1 MSKFDQPGTVTIS
14 NAKVATI
21 DRRGEKML
29 WIKFASSSEPNR
41 IFKCWADT
49 KFPTALA
56 VGAVA
61 ELRVEIKPS
70 SQNPEVLENWIIGF
84 GGEAIRAKGN
94 AQGAKR
100 PFTPK
105 SPEEIH
111 AAPIASIIAAGLTTG
126 MDNRQIEMALE
137 LYHTHIKRLRPLP

>member
-1 MSKFDQPGTVTIS
+1 MSKFDTAGTLTIQ

-21 DRRGEKML
+21 EKRGEKML
-29 WIKFASSSEPNR
+29 WVRFASSSEPNR
-41 IFKCWADT
+41 IFKCWANT
-49 KFPTALA
+49 QFPTPLE

-61 ELRVEIKPS
+61 ELKVEVKPS
-70 SQNPEVLENWIIGF
+70 TQNADALENWIVGF
-84 GGEAIRAKGN
+84 GGEPIRAKGN

-105 SPEEIH
+105 SAEEIH

-126 MDNRQIEMALE
+126 MDSKQIAIALD
-137 LYHTHIKRLRPLP
+137 LYHMHINRLRPMP